1 MCKIVHILVS
11 PPCTFSGCILGV
23 YSCGQPSPVFLCQL
37 TIVQIRY
44 LHYPAWSSQIP
55 QPLLLS
61 GQLGNLTKHRVAAS
75 WVSVPVWAAES
86 PLVPGHW
93 ALASLRCQS
102 GPMATLRPC
111 HQYSQQLYSQQLAK
125 YSGKKTSSFFT
136 SFSCCFFTHCLSSS
150 STVCLPIASNPLCL
164 LFEGSQGEKRQQ
176 YEDLLPL

>member
-23 YSCGQPSPVFLCQL
+23 YSSGQIQSS
-37 TIVQIRY
+37 Y
-44 LHYPAWSSQIP
+44 ASSQ
-55 QPLLLS
+55 LS
-61 GQLGNLTKHRVAAS
+61 KSDIGIVLHRVAAS
-75 WVSVPVWAAES
+75 WVSIPVWAAES

-93 ALASLRCQS
+93 ALASLRQS

-111 HQYSQQLYSQQLAK
+111 HQYSQQLYSKQLANI
-125 YSGKKTSSFFT
+125 SGKKASRFFK